1 LCPEC
6 KVAGNLNDAQLE
18 KFRDKNVDTSKIM
31 RPTGCRH
38 CGDTG
43 YKGRTAIFDI
53 MVLGDDVKAQIL
65 SPGFSVSNFKNSGDE
80 QYRTNLK
87 KQALKLALAG
97 IASLEEVKRV
107 TSNLG

>member
-1 LCPEC
+1 MAPASLD
-6 KVAGNLNDAQLE
+6 DAQLE
-18 KFRDKNVDTSKIM
+18 IFKNRDVDISKIM
-31 RPTGCRH
+31 RPTGCGS

-53 MVLGDDVKAQIL
+53 MVLNDDIKAQIL
-65 SPGFSVSNFKNSGDE
+65 SPNFSVSKFKNIGDE

-87 KQALKLALAG
+87 KQAMRLALEG
-97 IASLEEVKRV
+97 ITCLEEVKRV